1 MKLHLTKKEFEA
13 LYQLLQGSVVS
24 SKPIGIQV
32 KLFHGVMMGVYKKFY
47 KKAFDMEKRKYTL
60 TLETHEACAWWL
72 FFNHFPIPA
81 DMLFE
86 TNLLLKINNSIHK
99 LVA

>member
-13 LYQLLQGSVVS
+13 LYALLQSSVAGF
-24 SKPIGIQV
+24 KPGGITII
-32 KLFHGVMMGVYKKFY
+32 LFHGVMMGVYKKFY
-47 KKAFDMEKRKYTL
+47 KKAFDMEKRKYTI
-60 TLETHEACAWWL
+60 TLEIHEACAWWL
-72 FFNHFPIPA
+72 FFNHFPIQA
-81 DMLFE
+81 NMVFE